1 MVQQNVCIEIEA
13 VVEAT
18 MVRNDYGVPGSP
30 VWYEPE
36 DLKLASVWMFG
47 RDWTRQQLVEK
58 FGKQG
63 ADAIEELVCDETC
76 EDSWED

>member
-1 MVQQNVCIEIEA
+1 MAQQDVCIEIEA
-13 VVEAT
+13 TVEAT

-36 DLKLASVWMFG
+36 DMKVARVWMFG
-47 RDWTRQQLVEK
+47 RDWTYKQLVEK

-63 ADAIEELVCDETC
+63 ADALHELI
-76 EDSWED
+76 EDSTDADAWE